1 MPTYIK
7 IKKLVGKENDHMIEV
22 LRYIAKNEGYMS
34 CGNVQFKKLYYRVLK
49 EKFLLASQNAI
60 FQGRIVTISIRQYR
74 RLRKYI
80 RGSFSINTAVYLMAL
95 YDIMLGYQ
103 KKAEIVP
110 CIENI
115 TYTQYIVD
123 LLLSQ
128 IDIILHPDNNNPD
141 LVDPADYAVFSA
153 IYDDFVSLDNAV
165 GENDFK
171 LYNNIW

>member
-1 MPTYIK
+1 MPTYIQ

-34 CGNVQFKKLYYRVLK
+34 CGNVQFKRLYYGVLR
-49 EKFLLASQNAI
+49 EKFILASQKDI

-80 RGSFSINTAVYLMAL
+80 RGKFSINTAVYLMAL
-95 YDIMLGYQ
+95 YDLMLSYQ
-103 KKAEIVP
+103 KKTGIVP
-110 CIENI
+110 CIDDT
-115 TYTQYIVD
+115 TYTQYIVA

-128 IDIILHPDNNNPD
+128 IDIILHPDNNIPEHI
-141 LVDPADYAVFSA
+141 DPTDYTIFSA
-153 IYDDFVSLDNAV
+153 IYNDFVNLDNAV
-165 GENDFK
+165 GGNDFK